1 MYEITDA
8 EEDVQLLAGAQKINF
23 NSFSAS
29 LTNAKYYIL
38 KQNKPP

>member
-29 LTNAKYYIL
+29 LTKPDHM
-38 KQNKPP
+38 QNITF